1 MLCPG
6 YNDGPALEKTLE
18 DLGRLWPNL
27 QSIAC
32 VPVGLTRYRQGLT
45 PLEPFT
51 QAGAARVID
60 TVHRFAGRM
69 QREHGER
76 VAYPSDEFFLKAQRP
91 LPPASYYGEF
101 DQLENGVGL
110 LALLEDEFTQAM
122 EADDSADA
130 AADLTV
136 VTGVAAWPLLRSL
149 ADRVER
155 KHPGVRLRVQ
165 AVVNRV
171 FGELITVAGLVTGQ
185 DILQQL
191 AGKPLGQGV
200 LLPGVM
206 LRHEQDRFLDDL
218 TLEELQS
225 RLGVP
230 VTAVE
235 NDGWTL
241 YSRMCG
247 RG

>member
-1 MLCPG
+1 M
-6 YNDGPALEKTLE
+6 
-18 DLGRLWPNL
+18 
-27 QSIAC
+27 
-32 VPVGLTRYRQGLT
+32 
-45 PLEPFT
+45 
-51 QAGAARVID
+51 
-60 TVHRFAGRM
+60 
-69 QREHGER
+69 
-76 VAYPSDEFFLKAQRP
+76 
-91 LPPASYYGEF
+91 
-101 DQLENGVGL
+101 
-110 LALLEDEFTQAM
+110 
-122 EADDSADA
+122 
-130 AADLTV
+130 
-136 VTGVAAWPLLRSL
+136 
-149 ADRVER
+149 
-155 KHPGVRLRVQ
+155 Q
-165 AVVNRV
+165 AVVNRF